1 MVTLWSVFVCLNY
14 VINPFENLL
23 ILSSNF
29 AWHMAFSHQNGKKQI
44 LPQFIKNNKQFVKN
58 YRPVS
63 LPPIFSKFLERI
75 IYCTI
80 FTYFIGNSLISEN
93 QSGFK
98 PDDSCVN
105 QLLAITHAIFSSFY
119 DNYEVRRVFSDISK
133 AFDKV
138 WDERIIHKLKRNVI
152 SGNLLNLLTDFLR
165 NTK

>member
-1 MVTLWSVFVCLNY
+1 MVTIWSVFVCLNY

-23 ILSSNF
+23 ILSSNL
-29 AWHMAFSHQNGKKQI
+29 AWHMVFYHQNGKKQI
-44 LPQFIKNNKQFVKN
+44 LLQFIKNNKQYVKN
-58 YRPVS
+58 YRHVS

-75 IYCTI
+75 TYCTM

-93 QSGFK
+93 QSEFK
-98 PDDSCVN
+98 AGDSCVN

-119 DNYEVRRVFSDISK
+119 DNYEVRGVFPDISK

-138 WDERIIHKLKRNVI
+138 WDEGIIHELKCNGI

-165 NTK
+165 NRK